1 MSQPTKAQRP
11 VDLAVFGVVNAGKS
25 SLINALARQQVAET
39 SPVGGTTT
47 EVKATG
53 WREVVAE
60 IGPVA
65 VRLIDTPGLE
75 EVGDEARERL
85 ALEAARKADLII
97 FITAED
103 LTASAQVAIE
113 RLRVVGKPIVV
124 AVNKMDL
131 LDPEEQE
138 EVLSK
143 IRGRLAGTIAAEDVV
158 GIAAAPLVRK
168 RGPDG
173 RIETTRGEPEVEPLE
188 TRILACLAEAAGDL
202 QALADASGQVE
213 AHRQVREADRVR
225 RRERAER
232 VADETSVAL
241 ALALAVNPIPVLDLL
256 TGSGGIALLVKRV
269 GSVYDADLS
278 AESLQQLSRDL
289 IRGGRIALW
298 GSLAATGL
306 GGALK
311 LVPGLGHAAGALTQA
326 TAAGYFGHVLGRAL
340 VTYFENGRD
349 WGDAG
354 LVALLDRLAQA
365 TDRRTLTRGL
375 ADRLKAR
382 LASRSDES

>member
-1 MSQPTKAQRP
+1 MSEPTEGQRP

-25 SLINALARQQVAET
+25 SLINALANQQVAET

-75 EVGDEARERL
+75 EVGDEARERR
-85 ALEAARKADLII
+85 ALEAARRADLIV

-103 LTASAQVAIE
+103 LTAAAQSAIE

-131 LDPEEQE
+131 LVLDEQS
-138 EVLSK
+138 EVLGK
-143 IRGRLAGTIAAEDVV
+143 VRERLAGVVPAEDVV
-158 GIAAAPLVRK
+158 GIAAAPIVRK
-168 RGPDG
+168 KRPDG
-173 RIETTRGEPEVEPLE
+173 SIETTRGEPEIEAIE

-202 QALADASGQVE
+202 QALADASGRVE
-213 AHRQVREADRVR
+213 AHRQVREADRMK

-241 ALALAVNPIPVLDLL
+241 ALALAVNPVPVLDLL

-269 GSVYDADLS
+269 AAVYDANLS
-278 AESLQQLSRDL
+278 AESLQRLTRDL
-289 IRGGRIALW
+289 IRGGRLALW

-311 LVPGLGHAAGALTQA
+311 LVPVIGHAAGALTQA

-349 WGDAG
+349 WGDGG

-365 TDRRTLTRGL
+365 TDRRALTRGL

>member
-1 MSQPTKAQRP
+1 MSPPNDAPRP

-25 SLINALARQQVAET
+25 SLINALARRQVAET

-47 EVKATG
+47 EVKETD
-53 WREVVAE
+53 WREVAAE

-65 VRLIDTPGLE
+65 VRLIDTPGIE
-75 EVGDEARERL
+75 EVGDDARERQ
-85 ALEAARKADLII
+85 AFEAAKRADLLI
-97 FITAED
+97 FITSED
-103 LTASAQVAIE
+103 LTATAQAAIG
-113 RLRVVGKPIVV
+113 RLRDVGKPMVV

-138 EVLSK
+138 EVLAQV
-143 IRGRLAGTIAAEDVV
+143 RARLAGTIAAEDVV

-173 RIETTRGEPEVEPLE
+173 KVETTRGEPEIEPLE
-188 TRILACLAEAAGDL
+188 TRILAGLAESAGDL
-202 QALADASGQVE
+202 QALAEASADVE
-213 AHRQVREADRVR
+213 AHRQVREADRAR

-232 VADETSVAL
+232 VADETSVAM
-241 ALALAVNPIPVLDLL
+241 ALALAVNPVPVLDLL
-256 TGSGGIALLVKRV
+256 TGSGGVAVLVKRV
-269 GSVYDADLS
+269 AAVYDAELS
-278 AESLQQLSRDL
+278 GETIQQLTKDL
-289 IRGGRIALW
+289 IRGGRISLW

-311 LVPGLGHAAGALTQA
+311 LVPGIGHAAGALTQA

-340 VTYFENGRD
+340 VSYFENGRD

-365 TDRRTLTRGL
+365 TDRRVLTRGL
-375 ADRLKAR
+375 AARLKAR
-382 LASRSDES
+382 LASRSDEP